1 MIIVE
6 KFIENCYK
14 SLKELYNSIKIVRSV
29 KMISVFVPSHIT
41 GFFSIHDNPDP
52 LLKGSLGAG
61 VLLDKGVITE
71 IDFKENFDLGRVN
84 DNDLNPDL
92 LNSDELLIIINGK
105 RDEYNEVIILKT
117 IDLMKK
123 ALDKEDISLSGV
135 VINQIIQVPIG
146 CGFGTSA
153 ASALGVAISIN
164 ELFDLGLSL
173 EECGQFAHLA
183 EVELGTGLGD
193 VIAELSKGIVL
204 RTKPGAPGYGEA
216 KSIVPHEKTGFGVFE
231 SLIADFYIITK
242 SLGEIST
249 ASIISDPKHKK
260 LITQV
265 GEKTAEEFNKK
276 DDGIVIGS
284 KFKNKFNVAVD
295 SEFNEEETI
304 KKFMKSS
311 LFFARK
317 TGLISDELL
326 DLVHNLHGK
335 VIGSS
340 MAMLGNTLFAI
351 ATEEQKLKLE
361 AEYYGEFDFYK
372 LETEGIRIIKE

>member
-1 MIIVE
+1 MG
-6 KFIENCYK
+6 
-14 SLKELYNSIKIVRSV
+14 V

-41 GFFSIHDNPDP
+41 GFFSIYDNEDP
-52 LLKGSLGAG
+52 LLKGSLGVG
-61 VLLDKGVITE
+61 VLLDKGVVTE
-71 IDFKENFDLGRVN
+71 IDFKENFNSSDSCSDDFNSSDLCSDDFN
-84 DNDLNPDL
+84 SSDLES
-92 LNSDELLIIINGK
+92 NSLSIIINGK
-105 RDEYNEVIILKT
+105 KDEYNQVIILKT
-117 IDLMKK
+117 IGIMENDL
-123 ALDKEDISLSGV
+123 KENGIDFDLSNV
-135 VINQIIQVPIG
+135 IINQDIQVPIG

-153 ASALGVAISIN
+153 ASALGTAISIN

-173 EECGQFAHLA
+173 EECGKYAHLA

-193 VIAELSKGIVL
+193 VIGELSRGIVL
-204 RTKPGAPGYGEA
+204 RTKVGAPGYGEV

-231 SLIADFYIITK
+231 SLSSDFYVIAK

-249 ASIISDPKHKK
+249 ASVIQDPKHKK

-265 GEKTAEEFNKK
+265 GEETLEKFNEK

-304 KKFMKSS
+304 KKFMNSS
-311 LFFARK
+311 LHFAKK
-317 TGLISDELL
+317 THLISDDLL
-326 DLVHNLHGK
+326 KLVHELHGK
-335 VIGSS
+335 VLGSS

-351 ATEEQKLKLE
+351 ANEEQKLKLE

-372 LETEGIRIIKE
+372 METDGIRIQMLNKRINDD